1 MEIIDMENTN
11 YKAIYKNLDGPHHY
25 VEVTPDGYLVAGNEG
40 VEFETA
46 NALVQI
52 IQSGITYRVIEING
66 SKAIQLH
73 ETAMIDALCITDTN
87 LVLNTITFVD
97 ITSGFGNRAIQFRML
112 SDEVFELIDCL
123 MGNSAPLTFVSR
135 CPLPEDDNVVAKAL
149 RKWIIREVNGAVSNE
164 DVLSLIEANP
174 TETIP
179 LWVTIKD
186 SASEESISTQ
196 LTVNRVLHD
205 EWVAC
210 SIAKMDSPSCLDF
223 EYEVLDQAK
232 RCVPNHD
239 ILGVFYGRK
248 IVESKDRLTNLI
260 VCSEM

>member
-1 MEIIDMENTN
+1 MKNTN
-11 YKAIYKNLDGPHHY
+11 YKAIYKKLGESHHY
-25 VEVTPDGYLVAGNEG
+25 VEVTPDGYLVAGNDG

-46 NALVQI
+46 NASVQI
-52 IQSGITYRVIEING
+52 IQSGVIYRVIELND

-73 ETAMIDALCITDTN
+73 GKELFDALYVTDTD
-87 LVLNTITFVD
+87 LERNTITFYS
-97 ITSGFGNRAIQFRML
+97 TCATQFRML
-112 SDEVFELIDCL
+112 SDEVFELIDCYT
-123 MGNSAPLTFVSR
+123 GNFALLTFVNR

-149 RKWIIREVNGAVSNE
+149 RKWLIREVNGAVSNE
-164 DVLSLIEANP
+164 DVLFPEENNP
-174 TETIP
+174 TGTIP

-186 SASEESISTQ
+186 SASEESICTQ
-196 LTVNRVLHD
+196 LTVNRALHD
-205 EWVAC
+205 DWVAC
-210 SIAKMDSPSCLDF
+210 SIVKKDSPSCLDF

-232 RCVPNHD
+232 RYVPNHD